1 MLGKPNISLVRRSFS
16 QQLGFPF
23 GNAIS
28 EEDISMNGIF
38 YSTKAP
44 SRRPAFTL
52 IELLVVIAIIGVLV
66 GLLLPAVQQA
76 REAARRASCSN
87 NVKQLG
93 LALHNYH
100 DANKVFPPASVRRY
114 FRTTSA
120 NDWSTNML
128 SWMAFILPYT
138 ENNTIY
144 DQLDFDIEGGMSGTN
159 ATNYNRVAR
168 NIAIKEFRCPSDPTR
183 KSRQSGYEPT
193 NYAACLGDTQTHKKS
208 KSIMDCDSRVSIR
221 DVLDGTSKT
230 MAVAEILVGSPFNEG
245 SNSSGGACPS
255 GTLTDPSDRGFS
267 WLYAS
272 HVRSYAFNTYTG
284 PNAGSDDCGLNT
296 GGAFVA
302 AARSRHPNT
311 VMVLMADGAT
321 RSVNDSVDLTTIWKR
336 IGTKDDGGV
345 VSSF

>member
-1 MLGKPNISLVRRSFS
+1 MCTRPIIFGNLRDKFWRESCIVLGKQNISLVRRSFR
-16 QQLGFPF
+16 QRLGFPF

-28 EEDISMNGIF
+28 EEDISMNDKF
-38 YSTKAP
+38 YSTKVP

-76 REAARRASCSN
+76 REAARRASCAN

-128 SWMAFILPYT
+128 SWMAFLLPYT

-168 NIAIKEFRCPSDPTR
+168 NIPIKEFRCPSDPKR

-208 KSIMDCDSRVSIR
+208 K
-221 DVLDGTSKT
+221 
-230 MAVAEILVGSPFNEG
+230 
-245 SNSSGGACPS
+245 
-255 GTLTDPSDRGFS
+255 
-267 WLYAS
+267 
-272 HVRSYAFNTYTG
+272 
-284 PNAGSDDCGLNT
+284 
-296 GGAFVA
+296 
-302 AARSRHPNT
+302 
-311 VMVLMADGAT
+311 
-321 RSVNDSVDLTTIWKR
+321 
-336 IGTKDDGGV
+336 
-345 VSSF
+345 